1 MEKHAEGM
9 AAMSTDDENTPT
21 KTSGYKEPMPTKK
34 GHLEV
39 DSRLL
44 MYPPYFV
51 AGAYGK
57 IRNLKKELEHEI
69 GNRIAE
75 CAECVGNGDLSI
87 IERMLVSQMFLL
99 DAIVISSIEKLAS
112 AQHDGAIQ
120 AHATLAI
127 KAHATCRQTLLALSE
142 LKHPKA
148 AAPVNALQVNINA
161 RETKTANELLTDG
174 AHATV
179 DG

>member
-1 MEKHAEGM
+1 MT
-9 AAMSTDDENTPT
+9 SDDDNTPA
-21 KTSGYKEPMPTKK
+21 KNSAYKEPMPTKK

-44 MYPPYFV
+44 MYPPYSV

-57 IRNLKKELEHEI
+57 LRGHKKELEHEI

-99 DAIVISSIEKLAS
+99 DAALIGSIEKMAS
-112 AQHDGAIQ
+112 AQYDQAIQ
-120 AHATLAI
+120 VHASLAI
-127 KAHATCRQTLLALSE
+127 KAHATCRQTVLALAE
-142 LKHPKA
+142 LKNPKA
-148 AAPVNALQVNINA
+148 AAPLAAMQVNVHASGENS
-161 RETKTANELLTDG
+161 ANELLTAG
-174 AHATV
+174 QNATL
-179 DG
+179 DA